1 MPPSQICVARIGAAH
16 GVRGAVKLW
25 TFTEDPLAV
34 TRYGQ
39 LMTKD
44 GARQFEVTHVREA
57 KGHLVATLKGIAT
70 REEAE
75 RLNGV
80 ELYVAREKLPET
92 SEDEYYHADL
102 IGLAAVDA
110 AGEPLGR
117 VIAIHNFGAGD
128 IIEIAPP
135 NGATMLLPF
144 TNAVVPTVDLEGGR
158 VVIELPDEIEGD
170 DPSSVDACLSMAAE
184 TKPWRATVLSL
195 FPDMFPGPLGVS
207 LAGKALASGLW
218 ALEARDSRDS
228 ATDRHRSGDETP
240 AGGGPGMVLRADVLA
255 DAIDAADIAP
265 ERPRLLMSPRGR
277 PLTQAKIVELAAG
290 PGPLIVCGRFE
301 GVDQRV
307 IEARRLEEISVGDY
321 VLSGGEIAAM
331 ALIEACVRLL
341 PGVMG
346 TPASGVDESFSA

>member
-34 TRYGQ
+34 KRYGP
-39 LMTKD
+39 LVTKD
-44 GARQFEVTHVREA
+44 GTRQFEVTHVREA

-144 TNAVVPTVDLEGGR
+144 TNAVVPTIDLEGGR

-170 DPSSVDACLSMAAE
+170 DPSSVDA
-184 TKPWRATVLSL
+184 
-195 FPDMFPGPLGVS
+195 
-207 LAGKALASGLW
+207 
-218 ALEARDSRDS
+218 
-228 ATDRHRSGDETP
+228 
-240 AGGGPGMVLRADVLA
+240 
-255 DAIDAADIAP
+255 
-265 ERPRLLMSPRGR
+265 
-277 PLTQAKIVELAAG
+277 
-290 PGPLIVCGRFE
+290 
-301 GVDQRV
+301 
-307 IEARRLEEISVGDY
+307 
-321 VLSGGEIAAM
+321 
-331 ALIEACVRLL
+331 
-341 PGVMG
+341 
-346 TPASGVDESFSA
+346 